1 MRAAWNFSD
10 AFVNPL
16 QFQRGDTLL
25 GLRED
30 QKAKRKR
37 RILNVAKARFQA
49 EGYEAVTIE
58 ALAGEADLSAVT
70 VYNYFG
76 SKARILLALVEESDV
91 LLIVQLEQLI
101 ASKPAD
107 LIEAV
112 ARFAQILRQHVV
124 HYLTKSTWREVL
136 SASIHQGSEEFG
148 RTYMDLDR
156 VLIKIMGSMIRG
168 LMERRA
174 VPAGVDVPTL
184 ADCLFSL
191 QNIRFFQF
199 VANDDLTDEEA
210 DALLRRDLSA
220 LRDAFAAR

>member
-1 MRAAWNFSD
+1 M
-10 AFVNPL
+10 
-16 QFQRGDTLL
+16 

-58 ALAGEADLSAVT
+58 TIAGEADLSAVT

-91 LLIVQLEQLI
+91 LLIVQLERLI
-101 ASKPAD
+101 ASKPVD

-124 HYLTKSTWREVL
+124 DYLTKPTWREVL

-156 VLIKIMGSMIRG
+156 VLIQIMGAMIVD
-168 LMERRA
+168 LMATGA
-174 VPAGVDVPTL
+174 VPAGVDVPAL

-199 VANDDLTDEEA
+199 VANDDFSDAQA
-210 DALLRRDLSA
+210 DALLRRDLAA
-220 LRDAFAAR
+220 LRETFAGS